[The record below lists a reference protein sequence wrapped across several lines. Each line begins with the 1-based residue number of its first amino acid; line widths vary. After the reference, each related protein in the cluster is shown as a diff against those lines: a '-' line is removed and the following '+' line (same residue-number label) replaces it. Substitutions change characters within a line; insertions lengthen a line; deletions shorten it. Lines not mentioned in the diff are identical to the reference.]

1 MSEKERDG
9 DMTEQLKKL
18 RLQEADYVQT
28 METVVEPYLKSVC
41 RNGMLQGTDGANLSY
56 YVYGEEDAHTT
67 LVLVHGFS
75 EFVEKYQAFIFR
87 FLQMGF
93 RVCALELRGHGGSDR
108 FVQDVSMVYVDD
120 FREYVRDVRRFVKKV
135 VVLYNGK
142 KILLGHSMGGLIAAL
157 YIEKYTCDFDGA
169 VLSSPMMQMKTRNV
183 PFAVTRL
190 YADTMVRTG
199 HGKEYVKGDG
209 PYDGISDPDTSSCE
223 LRVRHDYIMKKRQA
237 HKEYRT
243 WGASYSWLS
252 ASCKAAV
259 QARRRSNVKRIQI
272 PVLFL
277 VAGKDRMVRPEITKR
292 FARCIPSARYV
303 YFENARHEIWNAGD
317 RDRMLF
323 FEEIDAFARSL

>member
-1 MSEKERDG
+1 
-9 DMTEQLKKL
+9 MTEQLKKL
-18 RLQEADYVQT
+18 RLRENDYVQT

-41 RNGMLQGTDGANLSY
+41 QNGMLQGKDGANLSY
-56 YVYGEEDAHTT
+56 YVYGEKDAHTT

-75 EFVEKYQAFIFR
+75 EFVEKYQACIFH

-93 RVCALELRGHGGSDR
+93 RVCALELRGHGCSDR

-120 FREYVRDVRRFVKKV
+120 FREYVQDVRHFVRKV
-135 VVLYNGK
+135 VAPYNGR
-142 KILLGHSMGGLIAAL
+142 KILLGHSMGGLVAAL
-157 YIEKYTCDFDGA
+157 YIEKYPCDFDGA
-169 VLSSPMMQMKTRNV
+169 VLSSPMIQMKTRNI

-190 YADTMVRTG
+190 YADVMVRTG
-199 HGKEYVKGDG
+199 HAKEYVMGDG
-209 PYDGISDPDTSSCE
+209 PYDGVSDPNTSSCE
-223 LRVRHDYIMKKRQA
+223 LRARHDYIVKKRQT
-237 HKEYRT
+237 HQEYQT
-243 WGASYSWLS
+243 WGASYGWLS

-292 FARCIPSARYV
+292 FAQCIPSARYV

-317 RDRMLF
+317 QDRMLF
-323 FEEIDAFARSL
+323 FDEIDAFVRDL